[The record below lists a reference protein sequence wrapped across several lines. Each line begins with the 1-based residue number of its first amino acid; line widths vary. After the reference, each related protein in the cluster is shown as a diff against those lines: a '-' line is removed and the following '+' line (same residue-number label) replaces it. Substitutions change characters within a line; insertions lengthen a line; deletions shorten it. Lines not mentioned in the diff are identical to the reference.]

1 MNTAKFEYLLAI
13 EKMGTI
19 TAAAEKCFV
28 SASAVSQCLQK
39 EEQEAGHRLF
49 ERKEGRM
56 VPTRAG
62 LIYLQT
68 VKEMLEI
75 HRETMD
81 KLHVL
86 DQGHGAV
93 RLSVA
98 PMLYEAVSQHI
109 LPKLN
114 AKIPYRRFVM
124 LWAVSRMCKV
134 YLLNVLADSAAL
146 TSPP

>member
-1 MNTAKFEYLLAI
+1 
-13 EKMGTI
+13 
-19 TAAAEKCFV
+19 
-28 SASAVSQCLQK
+28 
-39 EEQEAGHRLF
+39 
-49 ERKEGRM
+49 M

-98 PMLYEAVSQHI
+98 PMLYEGG
-109 LPKLN
+109 LPAYSAEVKRKDSGQKLCD
-114 AKIPYRRFVM
+114 AAGGFQDEHG
-124 LWAVSRMCKV
+124 L
-134 YLLNVLADSAAL
+134 SAQ
-146 TSPP
+146 

>member
-1 MNTAKFEYLLAI
+1 
-13 EKMGTI
+13 
-19 TAAAEKCFV
+19 
-28 SASAVSQCLQK
+28 
-39 EEQEAGHRLF
+39 
-49 ERKEGRM
+49 M

-114 AKIPYRRFVM
+114 AKIPDRSFVM
-124 LWAVSRMCKV
+124 LRADSRTSTA
-134 YLLNVLADSAAL
+134 YLLNDLADAAIL
-146 TSPP
+146 ASPPVNHALLAEEILGEDRLLLAVPKAYLRG